1 MSAHTPA
8 SPPRA
13 ARRLGAALVAALA
26 LFGPLAVAPAAHA
39 AAPAATFA
47 LELTPASATEGD
59 TIVATVTG
67 AGISDLFAYDLVFA
81 VTDGVL
87 EAADDLPTGPE
98 GGFTSA
104 VDGPGTVTVSHTRL
118 GTSPGLSG
126 SGVLATVPLHAIGS
140 GTARVELTSVRLVS
154 STGETATQTAVASE
168 TVDLA
173 ALPTPTPTPTPSA
186 TPTPSVS
193 ASPSAS
199 SAPATTGS
207 NDLATTG
214 VDATPLLIS
223 GAVAVALIAAGAVFV
238 ARRRQGVRE

>member
-1 MSAHTPA
+1 MSSHAPA

-26 LFGPLAVAPAAHA
+26 LFGPLA
-39 AAPAATFA
+39 AAPAANAAPPAPTFS
-47 LELTPASATEGD
+47 LELTPTTATEGD

-67 AGISDLFAYDLVFA
+67 TGVSDLFAYDLVFT
-81 VTDGVL
+81 VTEGML
-87 EAADDLPTGPE
+87 ESADDLPTGPD

-126 SGVLATVPLHAIGS
+126 EIVLATVPLHAIGS
-140 GTARVELTSVRLVS
+140 GAARVELSSVRLVS
-154 STGETATQTAVASE
+154 SSGEAATQTAVAAE
-168 TVDLA
+168 TVTLA
-173 ALPTPTPTPTPSA
+173 ALPTPTPTPSA
-186 TPTPSVS
+186 TPTASES

-199 SAPATTGS
+199 STPAAVAS

-214 VDATPLLIS
+214 VDAAPLLIS
-223 GAVAVALIAAGAVFV
+223 GAIGIALIAAGAVFV